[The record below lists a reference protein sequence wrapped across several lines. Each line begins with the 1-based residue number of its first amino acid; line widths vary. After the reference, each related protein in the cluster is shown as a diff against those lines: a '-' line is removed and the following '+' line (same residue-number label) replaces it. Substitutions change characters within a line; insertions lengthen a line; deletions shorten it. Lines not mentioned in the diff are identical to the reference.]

1 MFERSSSWQR
11 YSGKSEKVLKMHLGY
26 VPELDSDTGD
36 EKRGF
41 RIAVGAAVV
50 FHAVFFLLQ
59 FPAAQAV
66 LRPAGPAKPVYI
78 VQQIRFAP
86 PPPKAE
92 QVVPKKKVKRKVIP
106 IPDSTPEEPEPI
118 LLAEAEVPELDV
130 ALDGVVFGIPDA
142 PPSDGP
148 TGPVFQLTGDI
159 TPPEKVIFPSP
170 RYTEEGRQARTQGV
184 VILEAVVDAL
194 GDVSRVKVLKGLP
207 YGLSEEAVAT
217 AKQWKFRPAM
227 RAGKPVSV
235 YLNLTIR
242 FSLQ

>member
-1 MFERSSSWQR
+1 MFERSSSWER
-11 YSGKSEKVLKMHLGY
+11 FSGESATVQKMHLGY
-26 VPELDSDTGD
+26 VPELDNDITD

-41 RIAVGAAVV
+41 RLAVGAAVAV
-50 FHAVFFLLQ
+50 HLVFFLLH

-66 LRPAGPAKPVYI
+66 QRLAGPAKPVYI
-78 VQQIRFAP
+78 VQQIRFSP

-92 QVVPKKKVKRKVIP
+92 QLQPKKKEKKRVIP
-106 IPDSTPEEPEPI
+106 IPDPTPEEPEPI
-118 LLAEAEVPELDV
+118 LLAEADLPELDV

-148 TGPVFQLTGDI
+148 LGPVFQLTGNI
-159 TPPEKVIFPSP
+159 TPPEKIFFPTP

-194 GDVSRVKVLKGLP
+194 GDVGRVKVLKGLP
-207 YGLSEEAVAT
+207 FGLTEEAVAT
-217 AKQWKFRPAM
+217 ARLWKFRPA
-227 RAGKPVSV
+227 RKAGKPVSV